1 MNKDQI
7 QLRIKNIEAEILKLR
22 KELDA
27 IEKAENLFE
36 DRGADADYTFEE
48 VNDIVTDRFH
58 PAEFAVRTGGKY
70 AYNGIFLGCDGGE
83 CPWEIIRDE
92 EDAWVL
98 VLTCNK

>member
-7 QLRIKNIEAEILKLR
+7 QLRIKNIEEEILKLR
-22 KELDA
+22 KDLDA
-27 IEKAENLFE
+27 IEKAENLFQ
-36 DRGADADYTFEE
+36 DRGADYTFAE
-48 VNDIVTDRFH
+48 VNDIVTDRFRS
-58 PAEFAVRTGGKY
+58 AEFAVRTGGKY

-98 VLTCNK
+98 VLACNK